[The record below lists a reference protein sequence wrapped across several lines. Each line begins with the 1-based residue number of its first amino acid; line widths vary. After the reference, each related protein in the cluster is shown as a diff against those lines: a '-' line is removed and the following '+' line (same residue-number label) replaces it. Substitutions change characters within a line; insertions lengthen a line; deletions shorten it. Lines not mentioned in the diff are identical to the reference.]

1 MEVPLLSQDEF
12 FRHLN
17 LRSVHAT
24 SAKYHYRQALKERL
38 RASSQLQSQSLPK
51 IIKKQE
57 KDGNIPDTK
66 SPLLSPVKWLSPKTC
81 KKLFG
86 RPKIRTERRV
96 LDFDNNLKVIKE
108 EDPGVNAIGPNQK
121 LLQSLLSNCHV
132 LRHPGIRDEV
142 QAKIHCGTT
151 KNSPSFNI
159 KDEFW
164 EPPSTSI
171 LDQKCYWQPKQPCEP
186 IVDDHVNNKKPKQ
199 KVPLASD
206 DHENK
211 INTRRHCNKKGNKQ
225 LMNNKQIQT
234 VSDHEN
240 EINTRRHC
248 SKKVNKQL
256 MNNNTSKQIQL
267 APDPENSVKSL
278 TTVMNHNALERKH
291 HVIHYRVQPG
301 IKDQNLRTKNEQKM
315 AAALALYHFYKPRS
329 KDGSIISFKDFTKVF
344 ISQSNAHFL
353 NLIVPMKKLSSH
365 QLKKCHFQ
373 LQDISKQLNQNKVD
387 HQYHPRHHHNHN
399 NFTKKVNNATNNNIT
414 NNIKPIDTKITTNN
428 GMTTVNST
436 ENSNITTV
444 KTSYGRVSKP
454 VLAPIKTENVPC
466 TKCQDTFNNVTN
478 LKNHIK
484 KVHCSAEDMD
494 EQHEMVLKTC
504 IIPSMQVT
512 KQYKCDICYRRFDKR
527 SRMIRHIK
535 NVHSTEIH
543 RVDLNKFVMKP
554 KKYQRASWTLLG
566 VS

>member
-57 KDGNIPDTK
+57 KDDNIPDTK

-199 KVPLASD
+199 KVPL

-278 TTVMNHNALERKH
+278 TTVMNHNALEIKH

>member
-186 IVDDHVNNKKPKQ
+186 IVDDHVNNKKTKQ

-256 MNNNTSKQIQL
+256 MNNNSKQIQL
-267 APDPENSVKSL
+267 ASDPENSVKSL
-278 TTVMNHNALERKH
+278 TTVMNHNALEIKH

>member
-17 LRSVHAT
+17 LRSVHAS

-57 KDGNIPDTK
+57 KDDNIPDTK
-66 SPLLSPVKWLSPKTC
+66 SPLISPVKWLSPKTC

-132 LRHPGIRDEV
+132 LRHPGIREEV

-171 LDQKCYWQPKQPCEP
+171 LDQKCYWQPKQPCKP
-186 IVDDHVNNKKPKQ
+186 IVDDHVNNKKPNQ

-206 DHENK
+206 DDENK
-211 INTRRHCNKKGNKQ
+211 MNTRRHCNKKGNKQ

-234 VSDHEN
+234 VSDHEI

-256 MNNNTSKQIQL
+256 MNNNNSKQIKL
-267 APDPENSVKSL
+267 ASDPENSVKSL
-278 TTVMNHNALERKH
+278 TTVIYHNAPEIKH

-399 NFTKKVNNATNNNIT
+399 NFTKKVNNASNNNIT
-414 NNIKPIDTKITTNN
+414 NNIKPIDTKITTIN
-428 GMTTVNST
+428 GM
-436 ENSNITTV
+436 
-444 KTSYGRVSKP
+444 VSQN
-454 VLAPIKTENVPC
+454 T
-466 TKCQDTFNNVTN
+466 
-478 LKNHIK
+478 
-484 KVHCSAEDMD
+484 
-494 EQHEMVLKTC
+494 
-504 IIPSMQVT
+504 
-512 KQYKCDICYRRFDKR
+512 
-527 SRMIRHIK
+527 
-535 NVHSTEIH
+535 
-543 RVDLNKFVMKP
+543 
-554 KKYQRASWTLLG
+554 
-566 VS
+566 

>member
-57 KDGNIPDTK
+57 KDDNIPDTK

-256 MNNNTSKQIQL
+256 MNNNSKQIQL
-267 APDPENSVKSL
+267 ASDPENSVKSL
-278 TTVMNHNALERKH
+278 TTVMNHNALEIKH

>member
-108 EDPGVNAIGPNQK
+108 EDPGVNSIGPNQK

-171 LDQKCYWQPKQPCEP
+171 LDQKCYWQPKQPCEL

-199 KVPLASD
+199 KVPLAYD

-256 MNNNTSKQIQL
+256 MNNNSKQIQL
-267 APDPENSVKSL
+267 ASDPENSVKSL
-278 TTVMNHNALERKH
+278 TTVMNHNALEIKH

-399 NFTKKVNNATNNNIT
+399 NFTKKVNNATNNNIS

-428 GMTTVNST
+428 GMVSQNLELFSILIINYKGKQKIREIKVLISTVFQRAFCLLLK
-436 ENSNITTV
+436 
-444 KTSYGRVSKP
+444 KTR
-454 VLAPIKTENVPC
+454 
-466 TKCQDTFNNVTN
+466 
-478 LKNHIK
+478 
-484 KVHCSAEDMD
+484 
-494 EQHEMVLKTC
+494 
-504 IIPSMQVT
+504 
-512 KQYKCDICYRRFDKR
+512 
-527 SRMIRHIK
+527 
-535 NVHSTEIH
+535 EIH
-543 RVDLNKFVMKP
+543 KSSTILQHMQTEEDSKFVKLTFF
-554 KKYQRASWTLLG
+554 YFIFRLL
-566 VS
+566 

>member
-17 LRSVHAT
+17 LRSVHAS

-57 KDGNIPDTK
+57 KDDNIPDTK
-66 SPLLSPVKWLSPKTC
+66 SPLISPVKWLSPKTC

-132 LRHPGIRDEV
+132 LRHPGIREEV

-171 LDQKCYWQPKQPCEP
+171 LDQKCYWQPKQPCKP
-186 IVDDHVNNKKPKQ
+186 IVDDHVNNKKPNQ

-206 DHENK
+206 DDENK
-211 INTRRHCNKKGNKQ
+211 MNTRRHCNKKGNKQ

-234 VSDHEN
+234 VSDHEI

-256 MNNNTSKQIQL
+256 MNNNSKQIQL
-267 APDPENSVKSL
+267 ASDPENSVKSL
-278 TTVMNHNALERKH
+278 TTEMNHNAPEIKH

-414 NNIKPIDTKITTNN
+414 NNIKPIDTKITTIN

-466 TKCQDTFNNVTN
+466 TKCEDTFNNVTN